1 MIKGLRRIIRPNY
14 QILICF
20 FFSRLIIL
28 EVKSQ
33 ANTLVVFA
41 LIIRL
46 IKIRK
51 TYSTCVV
58 VGQFIWKTIPIY
70 IYLYIIINTVNMY
83 KVHHSL
89 FFCRLIDTLL
99 FSSTVIY
106 L

>member
-14 QILICF
+14 QILIWF
-20 FFSRLIIL
+20 FFSRLIII

-46 IKIRK
+46 TKIRK

-70 IYLYIIINTVNMY
+70 IYTYI
-83 KVHHSL
+83 L
-89 FFCRLIDTLL
+89 
-99 FSSTVIY
+99 
-106 L
+106 